1 MAAEVR
7 PLGAALQP
15 LAERDKGDDDRRRL
29 EIEMGGAGGKLPG
42 ASRTRV
48 E

>member
-1 MAAEVR
+1 MAAEAL
-7 PLGAALQP
+7 PFGAALQP
-15 LAERDKGDDDRRRL
+15 LAKQDEGDDDRRRL

-42 ASRTRV
+42 AGRTRV